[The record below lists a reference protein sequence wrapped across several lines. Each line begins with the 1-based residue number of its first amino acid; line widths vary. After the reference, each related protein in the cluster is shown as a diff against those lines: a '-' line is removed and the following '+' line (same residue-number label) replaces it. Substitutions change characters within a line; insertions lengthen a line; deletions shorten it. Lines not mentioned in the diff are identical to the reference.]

1 MDYFQKYPSLL
12 AAETPASLSQ
22 AATNTDIERLVI
34 VVVGD
39 RAVIE
44 KPLQGLG
51 YQVVAAPA
59 ELIE

>member
-1 MDYFQKYPSLL
+1 MDYFQKYPGVL

-22 AATNTDIERLVI
+22 AATDIDVDQLVI

-39 RAVIE
+39 RAAIE

-51 YQVVAAPA
+51 YQVVPAPA
-59 ELIE
+59 ELTE